1 VISSDLTS
9 TREEDVPHM
18 DEFDADFFTN
28 TTETSAGDPIG
39 DILAVLPKH
48 KFILIGEARYFSWL
62 PWPRKA
68 FVYKKETT
76 LPDALAMTYMLGEMT
91 GYEVALL
98 EDTES

>member
-1 VISSDLTS
+1 M
-9 TREEDVPHM
+9 PHM
-18 DEFDADFFTN
+18 DEFDESRDA
-28 TTETSAGDPIG
+28 AGGFYEYPDPRVDDIE
-39 DILAVLPKH
+39 DILGGLPKH

-98 EDTES
+98 EDMES